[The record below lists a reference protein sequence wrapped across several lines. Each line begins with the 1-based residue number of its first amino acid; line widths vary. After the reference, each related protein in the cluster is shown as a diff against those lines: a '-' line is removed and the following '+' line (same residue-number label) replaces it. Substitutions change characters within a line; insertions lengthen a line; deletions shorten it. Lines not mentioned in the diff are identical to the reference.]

1 MSLFSRITR
10 RCLAIA
16 FMGLATQSPA
26 QTIELRT
33 PDGKLSIIGELQS
46 LEDGIY
52 TLRTA
57 IGEIQVPVDQM
68 TCVSDNCPTE
78 LTTAI
83 DFTIKGSDTVGVELM
98 PLLVRGYA
106 ESLGAV
112 VDVQPVAE
120 RLFSHTIL
128 GDQGRGE
135 PLFTLLL
142 EDLGSSTG
150 FRGLLDQSAQIG
162 MSSRRVRGSE
172 VEEFALAGL
181 GDLSSFEQEHSIA
194 VDGLLMVVHP
204 DNPVDALTEQQ
215 ISDLLAGRI
224 TNWAE
229 VGGQDQPVTVYS
241 RNSNSGTYATIAE
254 RFLEPYSVEL
264 GPQTQIL
271 DGNVEISQ
279 SVFEDI
285 GGFGYVGFA
294 FQADTKAVGL
304 LSSCGIASEASEF
317 AAKTGEYPLQR
328 TLFLYTTNAE
338 LPEPARE
345 LVDYA
350 KSSQADGIVR
360 KSGFIDF
367 DVATREQTNT
377 ARDVRAA
384 LDATESRQEQAALRE
399 LYIDTLEWRRLSPT
413 FRFQTGSAE
422 LDNASRRDLL
432 RLTTFLAENPNV
444 GEVALVGFT
453 DSAGSFD
460 ANRTLGF
467 ERANSVLATMQDQLA
482 GSAFDTGAVQLKSY
496 GELNPVACNTDFAG
510 QQLNRR
516 VEVWVR

>member
-1 MSLFSRITR
+1 MYPFYRTTR
-10 RCLAIA
+10 RLLAIA
-16 FMGLATQSPA
+16 FLGLATQSTA
-26 QTIELRT
+26 QTIELTT
-33 PDGKLSIIGELQS
+33 PDGKLSIIGELLS

-52 TLRTA
+52 TLRTG
-57 IGEIQVPVDQM
+57 IGEIQVPVDRM
-68 TCVSDNCPTE
+68 TCSGENCPTE
-78 LTTAI
+78 QPTAV

-106 ESLGAV
+106 ESLDAV
-112 VDVQPVAE
+112 VDVQTVGE
-120 RLFSHTIL
+120 RLFRLTVL
-128 GDQGRGE
+128 GNQGLGE
-135 PLFTLLL
+135 PLVTTLL

-172 VEEFALAGL
+172 VDAFAQAGL
-181 GDLSSFEQEHSIA
+181 GDPLSFEQEHSIA

-204 DNPVDALTEQQ
+204 DNPVDALSEQQ
-215 ISDLLAGRI
+215 MSDLLAGRI
-224 TNWAE
+224 TNWSE

-241 RNSNSGTYATIAE
+241 RDSNSGTYATIAD
-254 RFLEPYSVEL
+254 RFLAPYNAEL

-271 DGNVEISQ
+271 SGNVEISQ
-279 SVFEDI
+279 AVFDDV

-294 FQADTKAVGL
+294 FQADTKALGL

-338 LPEPARE
+338 LPDAARD
-345 LVDYA
+345 LVNYA
-350 KSSQADGIVR
+350 KSPQADGIVR

-367 DVATREQTNT
+367 DVATRDQTNT
-377 ARDVRAA
+377 AQNVRAA
-384 LDATESRQEQAALRE
+384 LDTTESRQELAALRE
-399 LYIDTLEWRRLSPT
+399 LYIDMLEWRRLSPT
-413 FRFQTGSAE
+413 FRFRTGSAE

-432 RLTTFLAENPNV
+432 RLTSFLAENPDV
-444 GEVALVGFT
+444 GEIALVGFT

-460 ANRTLGF
+460 ANRSLGF
-467 ERANSVLATMQDQLA
+467 ERADSLLASMQAQLA
-482 GSAFDTGAVQLKSY
+482 DSAFDFGTVQIKSY